1 MIWFW
6 SIYLIGVLIV
16 FVRLIKEGFKWQE
29 IITLA
34 DVFCC
39 LIVSLG
45 SWPLIFLALSENLAD
60 IVIWRKKKD
69 K

>member
-16 FVRLIKEGFKWQE
+16 FIRLMIEGFKWQE

-45 SWPLIFLALSENLAD
+45 SWIIITIALSDKVAD
-60 IVIWRKKKD
+60 IVVWRKKKR
-69 K
+69 